1 MMLPIFKDLVGD
13 PLSVFLWQFFEMS
26 LGVLRIL
33 LGACFGGV
41 GVY

>member
-1 MMLPIFKDLVGD
+1 MILCQFSFG
-13 PLSVFLWQFFEMS
+13 SFLEMS